1 MLEKKIQGADFGQIH
16 DAQYN
21 LNEEMVLYWVGPVP
35 YLELLGG
42 TSKKNTLYIKGGSR
56 QILTSTLF
64 RTVLFVSKRSYQKY
78 KYASLKRY
86 TPKFLG
92 APQKLTFVNGLASRS
107 FRSQIPAYQNRQK
120 LGVFFAQ
127 KQFSWPNGQL
137 LCEKIYTV
145 YSSFYV
151 PNGQFY
157 TWPIILYIQQL
168 CWL

>member
-1 MLEKKIQGADFGQIH
+1 
-16 DAQYN
+16 
-21 LNEEMVLYWVGPVP
+21 MVLYWVGPVP

-137 LCEKIYTV
+137 LCEKNYTV
-145 YSSFYV
+145 YSSFLRSKW
-151 PNGQFY
+151 
-157 TWPIILYIQQL
+157 TILHLANYFIHPAIVL
-168 CWL
+168 VMTNIKYAWLPV